1 MIIPVRCFSCGK
13 PIAHL
18 WETYIEKVQ
27 EGYKK
32 PNYSLQTTNDNST
45 WSFAGYATGGNGSGA
60 NAGATV
66 SSNNIFDVQDTSN
79 YKIRFFTGSFT
90 TATNLNGNTNDNRTH
105 FIVIRL
111 GDT

>member
-32 PNYSLQTTNDNST
+32 PIESTFRTSYLQRGLQVNTIKKHSLCTRN
-45 WSFAGYATGGNGSGA
+45 
-60 NAGATV
+60 
-66 SSNNIFDVQDTSN
+66 VQG
-79 YKIRFFTGSFT
+79 I
-90 TATNLNGNTNDNRTH
+90 LVP
-105 FIVIRL
+105 I
-111 GDT
+111 